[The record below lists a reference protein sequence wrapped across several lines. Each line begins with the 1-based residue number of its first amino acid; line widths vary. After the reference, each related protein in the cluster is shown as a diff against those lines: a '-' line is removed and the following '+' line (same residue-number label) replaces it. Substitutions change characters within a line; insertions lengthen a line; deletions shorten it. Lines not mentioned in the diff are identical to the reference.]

1 MSNFFVAGT
10 VVACRRCGYH
20 RVADLI
26 RNEQLTAEQIARLLS
41 ASASKSVKE
50 TTALVILAGSIAK
63 YRAAPAAWSPE
74 PEASLAREL
83 VGADFAR
90 VSAEAAKLVHR
101 HWRLIE
107 KLAAG
112 AAVA

>member
-1 MSNFFVAGT
+1 MPNFFVAGA
-10 VVACRRCGYH
+10 VVACRRRGYH

-26 RNEQLTAEQIARLLS
+26 RGEQLTPERIGGLFS

-50 TTALVILAGSIAK
+50 TTALAILAGSIAK
-63 YRAAPAAWSPE
+63 SRAAPAAWSPE
-74 PEASLAREL
+74 PAASLAREL

-90 VSAEAAKLVHR
+90 VSAEAANLVHR

-107 KLAAG
+107 ELAGG
-112 AAVA
+112 AAAV